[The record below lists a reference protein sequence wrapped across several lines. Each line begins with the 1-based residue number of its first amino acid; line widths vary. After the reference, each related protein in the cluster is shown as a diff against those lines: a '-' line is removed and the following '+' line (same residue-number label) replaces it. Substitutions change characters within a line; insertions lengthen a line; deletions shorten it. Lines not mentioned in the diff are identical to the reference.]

1 MRFGGYLG
9 APKQQAL
16 ASRQAPDFFGASK
29 ALGSLRN
36 VADVDLPENAVEG
49 LSFIGK
55 VRAFRKTSETQV
67 LGEALSDLG

>member
-29 ALGSLRN
+29 ALGSLRTARTLPA
-36 VADVDLPENAVEG
+36 VAIVGGKDLE
-49 LSFIGK
+49 SFPHK
-55 VRAFRKTSETQV
+55 VRNETRRP
-67 LGEALSDLG
+67 GDA